1 MPSFYVLSTPPS
13 FTDNKQ
19 YSSLCAFMCTSLSPR
34 IYLQISTSISLRILL
49 SCCHRTSSRVSLGI
63 PVEWF
68 FAFFFRWITGDFR
81 RISSQEFPHFF
92 RRIYP
97 RVSTRVVSGNSS
109 KIPSRISVRI
119 FTSFLQEFFPEFLPE
134 VFSVLLPR
142 SLVSTGVDVGIFLLG
157 SP

>member
-68 FAFFFRWITGDFR
+68 FAFFFGE
-81 RISSQEFPHFF
+81 SQE
-92 RRIYP
+92 
-97 RVSTRVVSGNSS
+97 
-109 KIPSRISVRI
+109 ISAGFLPKNFHI
-119 FTSFLQEFFPEFLPE
+119 SFAGFIPEFLHE
-134 VFSVLLPR
+134 LFLGILQKFLP
-142 SLVSTGVDVGIFLLG
+142 GFLLEFLRVFCRSFSQNFSQRFSLCCFRG
-157 SP
+157 PSSLQELMSGYFF